1 VISLGYALSNG
12 ITRFSAWRYNLP
24 VDWVPYFYFGL
35 GTMEILLLASQLF
48 GKNISKLIL
57 LQSPEWKPDTLKP
70 TQLFFAS
77 AFMLIGALP
86 WIAEG
91 IVPPRYAGQ
100 TSPILEQKL
109 LSLSNAPSQREIQA
123 FTTQPQAFFEM
134 GRLLYPRFFVRG
146 KGIASANPW
155 PAYQV
160 RDFPRFGFM
169 LLNQKV
175 TSAIFPSR
183 RDSIPFPH
191 AADVILLGCLREDYV
206 DVRVI
211 AFPDLNVVHTS
222 APLTEPCS
230 P

>member
-1 VISLGYALSNG
+1 
-12 ITRFSAWRYNLP
+12 
-24 VDWVPYFYFGL
+24 
-35 GTMEILLLASQLF
+35 
-48 GKNISKLIL
+48 
-57 LQSPEWKPDTLKP
+57 
-70 TQLFFAS
+70 
-77 AFMLIGALP
+77 MLIGALP

-175 TSAIFPSR
+175 TSAIFPSK